1 MLGLVGESGA
11 GKSLTAAALIGLV
24 AEPVRIVAG
33 RLSVQGRAV
42 SLEDSRAVQPLRG
55 KLVGFVPQDPFTSLD
70 PLFRVGDQL
79 VETLRAHLPLDGA
92 AARERAIGLLGD
104 VGLPSPAERFAHYP
118 HQLSGGMRQRVAI
131 ALALAAG
138 PPLVVADEC
147 TTALDV
153 STQAQIV
160 ALLARLVE
168 EHGVSVLL
176 ITHDLGVVAELA
188 TEVAIMYAGRIVER
202 APVGRLVREP
212 RHPYTRALLD
222 AVPKIGG
229 NGGGSLPAIPGAMPR
244 PGELPPDARSTR
256 GARGRRTAAGASD
269 RRWSRPE
276 TASSP
281 AGIRSEA
288 AVAESA
294 TPFLELRGMSKRF
307 EIPRPLLSRVV
318 SRAAAGGGARGG
330 GRQPH
335 RPRRRD
341 AREWWASPD
350 AGRRRS
356 GGSWWASRCRARGS
370 SGSAASR
377 SRAEPA
383 GARARCSGESRW
395 CSRTRTRR
403 STHGGGCRRSSPS
416 RRRAS
421 CPRLPAGSAAASSS
435 GRWGSRRRI
444 WTSTRISS
452 RAGSGSGW
460 RSPGRCAP
468 SRSWW
473 SVTSR
478 PRRSTCRC
486 RRRC

>member
-1 MLGLVGESGA
+1 VSVTLEGLQVSLRRSGGDVPLVQDVSFRIEPGRVLGLVGESGA

-33 RLSVQGRAV
+33 RLSVQGRTV

-55 KLVGFVPQDPFTSLD
+55 KSVGFVPQDPFTSLD

-79 VETLRAHLPLDGA
+79 VETLRAHLPLDRA

-104 VGLPSPAERFAHYP
+104 VGLPSPADRFAHYP

-229 NGGGSLPAIPGAMPR
+229 NGAGSLPAIPGTMPR
-244 PGELPPDARSTR
+244 PGELPPGCAFHPRCPR
-256 GARGRRTAAGASD
+256 ASD
-269 RRWSRPE
+269 RC
-276 TASSP
+276 
-281 AGIRSEA
+281 RSER
-288 AVAESA
+288 
-294 TPFLELRGMSKRF
+294 PPLEPSGDGELACWH
-307 EIPRPLLSRVV
+307 PL
-318 SRAAAGGGARGG
+318 GG
-330 GRQPH
+330 
-335 RPRRRD
+335 
-341 AREWWASPD
+341 
-350 AGRRRS
+350 S
-356 GGSWWASRCRARGS
+356 GG
-370 SGSAASR
+370 
-377 SRAEPA
+377 
-383 GARARCSGESRW
+383 
-395 CSRTRTRR
+395 
-403 STHGGGCRRSSPS
+403 
-416 RRRAS
+416 
-421 CPRLPAGSAAASSS
+421 
-435 GRWGSRRRI
+435 
-444 WTSTRISS
+444 
-452 RAGSGSGW
+452 
-460 RSPGRCAP
+460 
-468 SRSWW
+468 
-473 SVTSR
+473 
-478 PRRSTCRC
+478 
-486 RRRC
+486 